1 MEKIQRIV
9 AATDFS
15 ARANRAVQRA
25 VRLAMEHGA
34 ELHLLHVLPIFP
46 LETFKRLVVD
56 TPLETEQMLY
66 NRINSMLQRLA
77 EALARSGMVVRH
89 HVAIGRAHVE
99 INRYAESHHADL
111 IVLGDQG
118 ENFAQEFFLGT
129 TVSKTLRKGQCPLL
143 IVKQEPMDQY
153 RHVLV
158 PVDFSAPS
166 RLALHMALKVAPQ
179 TPIQVLHVA
188 EMPFRDKM
196 WWEAELSDEK
206 TIESYRAKMLND
218 THRAMEEIIA
228 DCAPGDTRVTP
239 SIEQGYPPAVIQD
252 KARSLN
258 ADLIVIGKRGETE
271 LDEAL
276 FGSVT
281 KHVLYETACDVLVV
295 SPEKQPE
302 KPIP

>member
-9 AATDFS
+9 ATTDFS
-15 ARANRAVQRA
+15 SRANRAVQRA
-25 VRLAMEHGA
+25 VRLAVEHGA

-66 NRINSMLQRLA
+66 NRINAMLQRLA

-143 IVKQEPMDQY
+143 IVKREPLDQY

-158 PVDFSAPS
+158 PVDFSPPS
-166 RLALHMALKVAPQ
+166 RLALRMALKVAPQ
-179 TPIQVLHVA
+179 TPIQVLHVV
-188 EMPFRDKM
+188 EVPPRDKV
-196 WWEAELSDEK
+196 WWEIKLSEETVERCHTRVLDD
-206 TIESYRAKMLND
+206 A
-218 THRAMEEIIA
+218 HHAMEEIIA
-228 DCAPGDTRVTP
+228 DCAPGDTRVTS
-239 SIEQGYPPAVIQD
+239 SIEQGYPPGVIRD
-252 KARSLN
+252 NARSSN
-258 ADLIVIGKRGETE
+258 VDLIVIGKRGETE

-281 KHVLYETACDVLVV
+281 KHVLYETVCDVLVV

-302 KPIP
+302 